1 MMIGNIIWEDLKF
14 FLTRL
19 RALRTSEM
27 LALGDDEGFCVSTC
41 CDFESWVYYP
51 ANIEA
56 KTEDEAL
63 VNEVIR
69 FFRERNTSFLWPV
82 YDEGKKI
89 LENAGLLYA
98 GDLTA
103 MTFDS
108 KFADTLHMNHD
119 VTFELITSADGANR
133 FASNVWLGF
142 DGSADTMPENY
153 CKLMEGLSE
162 DQENL
167 CMYIAKYCG
176 EDAGTFLVTNEPE
189 LMGVYYFSTL
199 PRFRR
204 MGIARA
210 MMNEICRLSLGKRI
224 VLQSTPS
231 GVFFYRNYGFDELFK
246 IAVCSI
252 EADVF

>member
-51 ANIEA
+51 ANIE
-56 KTEDEAL
+56 DEAL

-69 FFRERNTSFLWPV
+69 FFRERNISFLWPV
-82 YDEGKKI
+82 YDGGKKI

-199 PRFRR
+199 PIFRR

-210 MMNEICRLSLGKRI
+210 MMNEICRLSSGKRI

-231 GVFFYRNYGFDELFK
+231 GVFFYRSYGFDELFK
-246 IAVCSI
+246 IAVYSI